1 MTKKKPARVPVEKL
15 RWTCPVDKLGFKTT
29 KDVEV
34 CTKIIGQERALGAIR
49 LGLDI
54 ESVGYNIFV
63 AGFVGTGRNSTIK
76 RLLEELEKGET
87 SPDDLCYV
95 HNFHNPDMPSLIPLP
110 AGKGKVFRND
120 MNLLIE
126 TLRRNVPLIF
136 EDERYQENRK
146 KIVETFK
153 NREKEILKSLEKR
166 VESEGF
172 VLAQVQ
178 TGPYTRPEVLPLV
191 GENAVAM
198 EQLEK
203 SAEEGKLQQAE
214 LEKKK
219 QQHEEL
225 SEKLENAF
233 KDVRR
238 IEKQMKGELDGFD
251 LQAVLPLVKDA
262 IGELK
267 QKYAKHK
274 KLLAYFGDVEKD
286 ITENIDKFKP
296 RGEQPPM
303 LVPFMP
309 LPQRAD
315 EFLEYD
321 VNVVV
326 DNSETRGRPVIIE
339 TTPTHRNLFGS
350 IERVVGRFGEW
361 RSDFTRIKA
370 GSLLRANGGYLV
382 LNALD
387 VLTEPGVWQT
397 LKRTIRNRI
406 VEIQPYDPFY
416 MFSGTS
422 MKPEPVNFDL
432 KVVMTGDTYLYHLL
446 YTYDEDFRKTFK
458 VKADFDTVMTRN
470 KESIYDY
477 ACFIAKVVTDEKL
490 RHFDRTGVAAVV
502 EYGVRLG
509 GHREKMTARFL
520 EIADIIREACYWAS
534 KAKSELV
541 KAEHVDK
548 AMEEKVYRVR
558 LVEEKI
564 QELID
569 RGVLMI
575 DIGGSRVGQVNG
587 LSVYDL
593 GDHTFAKPSKI
604 TAQTGIG
611 RSGIINIEREANLS
625 GRTHDKGV
633 LIMTGNVRAMYARER
648 PLTLSASI
656 CFEQS
661 YAGVEGDSASAAELF
676 AFVSSLSGVPLRQD
690 LALTGSVNQ
699 MGEIQPIGGVN
710 EKIEGFFDV
719 CKAKG
724 LTRRQGVIIPERNVQ
739 DLMLRK
745 DVVAAVSNG
754 RFHIY
759 PIRKVDE
766 GIELLTGR
774 PAGARDKKGRYPKG
788 TVNYLVDAKLEEM
801 SRKMTEYGEKPGD
814 GGTRNSGR
822 KNRSGQ
828 AAERRG
834 RRKR

>member
-1 MTKKKPARVPVEKL
+1 MTSKKPAQVPAGKL

-29 KDVEV
+29 KEVEI

-54 ESVGYNIFV
+54 ESAGYNIYV
-63 AGFVGTGRNSTIK
+63 AGFVGTGRNTTIK
-76 RLLEELEKGET
+76 RLLEQLEKGET

-95 HNFHNPDMPSLIPLP
+95 QNFHNPDMPSLINLP
-110 AGKGKVFRND
+110 AGKGKVLKND

-153 NREKEILKSLEKR
+153 NREKDILKSLEKR

-178 TGPYTRPEVLPLV
+178 TGPYTRPDVLPVV
-191 GENAVAM
+191 GESAVAM

-203 SAEEGKLQQAE
+203 SVEEGKLPKE
-214 LEKKK
+214 DLGKKK
-219 QQHEEL
+219 QQYEQL
-225 SEKLENAF
+225 SEELENAF
-233 KDVRR
+233 KDVRK

-251 LQAVLPLVKDA
+251 MQAVLPMVKDA

-274 KLLAYFGDVEKD
+274 KLLAYFDDVEKD
-286 ITENIDKFKP
+286 IIENIDNFKP
-296 RGEQPPM
+296 RGEQPPILM
-303 LVPFMP
+303 PFMP
-309 LPQRAD
+309 FQQRAD
-315 EFLEYD
+315 DFLEYD

-326 DNSETRGRPVIIE
+326 DNSDTRGRPVIIE

-361 RSDFTRIKA
+361 KSDFTRIKA
-370 GSLLRANGGYLV
+370 GALLRANGGYLV

-397 LKRTIRNRI
+397 LKRTVRNRI
-406 VEIQPYDPFY
+406 VEIQPYDPYY

-422 MKPEPVNFDL
+422 MKPEPVDFDL
-432 KVVMTGDTYLYHLL
+432 KVVMIGDTYLYHLL

-458 VKADFDTVMTRN
+458 VKADFDTVMARN
-470 KESIYDY
+470 KESINDY
-477 ACFIAKVVTDEKL
+477 ACFMAKIVTNEKL
-490 RHFDRTGVAAVV
+490 RHFDRSGVGAVV

-509 GHREKMTARFL
+509 GLREKVTTRFL
-520 EIADIIREACYWAS
+520 EVADIVREASYWAS
-534 KAKSELV
+534 KAKCELV
-541 KAEHVDK
+541 KAEHVDR
-548 AMEEKVYRVR
+548 AIEEKVYRVR
-558 LVEEKI
+558 LIEEKI

-575 DIGGSRVGQVNG
+575 DIAGSRVGQVNG
-587 LSVYDL
+587 LSIYDL
-593 GDHTFAKPSKI
+593 GDHAFARPAKI
-604 TAQTGIG
+604 TVQTSMG

-633 LIMTGNVRAMYARER
+633 LIMTGYVRAMYARER

-690 LALTGSVNQ
+690 IAVTGSVNQ

-719 CKAKG
+719 CKTRG

-745 DVVAAVSNG
+745 DVAAAVSAG
-754 RFHIY
+754 KFHIY
-759 PIRKVDE
+759 PIKKVEE
-766 GIELLTGR
+766 GIEILTGKT
-774 PAGARDKKGRYPKG
+774 AGARGKDDRYPRG
-788 TVNYLVDAKLEEM
+788 TVNYLVDKRLEDM
-801 SRKMTEYGEKPGD
+801 SRKMSEFGEKPKD
-814 GGTRNSGR
+814 EEPKNSE
-822 KNRSGQ
+822 K
-828 AAERRG
+828 
-834 RRKR
+834 K

>member
-1 MTKKKPARVPVEKL
+1 VIKKTPAQVPAAKL

-29 KDVEV
+29 KEVEL
-34 CTKIIGQERALGAIR
+34 CHKIIGQERALGAIR

-54 ESVGYNIFV
+54 QSIGYNIYV
-63 AGFVGTGRNSTIK
+63 AGFVGTGRNTTIK

-87 SPDDLCYV
+87 PPDDLCYV
-95 HNFHNPDMPSLIPLP
+95 HNFHNPDMPSLIILP
-110 AGKGKVFRND
+110 AGKGKMFRND

-126 TLRRNVPLIF
+126 TLRRNVPRIF

-153 NREKEILKSLEKR
+153 NREKEILKTLEKR
-166 VESEGF
+166 VEGEGF

-191 GENAVAM
+191 GENAVAI

-203 SAEEGKLQQAE
+203 SVEEGKLQQAD

-219 QQHEEL
+219 EQYERL
-225 SEKLENAF
+225 SEQLESAF
-233 KDVRR
+233 KDVRK
-238 IEKQMKGELDGFD
+238 IEKELKGELDSFD
-251 LQAVLPLVKDA
+251 MQAVLPLVKDA
-262 IGELK
+262 IGELR
-267 QKYAKHK
+267 QKYAKHG
-274 KLLAYFGDVEKD
+274 KLHAYFGDVEKD

-296 RGEQPPM
+296 KGEQPPM
-303 LVPFMP
+303 LMPFMP
-309 LPQRAD
+309 FPQRTD
-315 EFLEYD
+315 EFLEYE

-326 DNSETRGRPVIIE
+326 DNSDTQGKPVIIE

-361 RSDFTRIKA
+361 KSDFTRIKA

-387 VLTEPGVWQT
+387 VLVEPGVWQT

-416 MFSGTS
+416 MFSSTS
-422 MKPEPVNFDL
+422 MKPEPVDFDL
-432 KVVMTGDTYLYHLL
+432 KVVMIGDTYLYHLL
-446 YTYDEDFRKTFK
+446 HAYDEDFRKTFK

-470 KESIYDY
+470 KESIHDY
-477 ACFIAKVVTDEKL
+477 ACFIAKIVTNEGLK
-490 RHFDRTGVAAVV
+490 HFDRTGVAAVV
-502 EYGVRLG
+502 EYGARLG
-509 GHREKMTARFL
+509 GRQDKVTARFL
-520 EIADIIREACYWAS
+520 QIADIVREANYWAS
-534 KAKSELV
+534 KGKGELV
-541 KAEHVDK
+541 RAEHVEK
-548 AMEEKVYRVR
+548 AIEEKIYRVR
-558 LVEEKI
+558 LIEEKI

-569 RGVLMI
+569 RGILMI
-575 DIGGSRVGQVNG
+575 DITGSEVGQVNG
-587 LSVYDL
+587 LSIYDL
-593 GDHTFAKPSKI
+593 GDHAFAKPAKI
-604 TAQTGIG
+604 TAQTSMG

-633 LIMTGNVRAMYARER
+633 LIMTGYVRAMYAKER
-648 PLTLSASI
+648 PLTLSASL

-676 AFVSSLSGVPLRQD
+676 AFMSSLSEVPLRQD
-690 LALTGSVNQ
+690 IAVTGSVNQ

-724 LTRRQGVIIPERNVQ
+724 LTGKQGVIIPERNVQ

-745 DVVAAVSNG
+745 DVTAAVAG
-754 RFHIY
+754 GKFHVY
-759 PIRKVDE
+759 PIKKVEE
-766 GIELLTGR
+766 GIEILTGK
-774 PAGARDKKGRYPKG
+774 PAGRRARNGQYPRG
-788 TVNYLVDAKLEEM
+788 TVNHRIDKKLEDM
-801 SRKMTEYGEKPGD
+801 SRKMSEFGEKPKD
-814 GGTRNSGR
+814 DEPRNSGK
-822 KNRSGQ
+822 KNR
-828 AAERRG
+828 E
-834 RRKR
+834 